1 MVKKIP
7 KALKEQVWVQFM
19 GKKFENKCYITWC
32 ENIINVYD
40 FHVGHNIP
48 DSKGGE
54 TTLQNLRPICSRCN
68 HSMSNSYTIDDWI
81 KFGTKIIDT
90 GNIQSNEDIPKGNE
104 EIPITNNS
112 CFLFSCFKN

>member
-1 MVKKIP
+1 MVKNIP
-7 KALKEQVWVQFM
+7 EALKEQVWIQFM
-19 GKKFENKCYITWC
+19 GKTFENKCYIDWC

-68 HSMSNSYTIDDWI
+68 HSMGNSYTIDEW
-81 KFGTKIIDT
+81 KNLGTK
-90 GNIQSNEDIPKGNE
+90 NV
-104 EIPITNNS
+104 NNDNPS
-112 CFLFSCFKN
+112 CFHLFSCLNIKK